1 MSLSQLSTPQSGSGG
16 TGRKVRL
23 LALLLLVG
31 LVGCLTSSPDKRVL
45 QYLNTDGFGKR
56 YTGNAEE
63 ENWVT
68 IGDQVT
74 FADTYNAEL
83 KGSGRVEI
91 DGTIM
96 VPEAG
101 PVHVAGLTRS
111 EIEGLLTQKLSPY
124 YTQTDIKVQ
133 VGAQSKVYYVVG
145 EVGAQ
150 GARPFPGDLTILEA
164 VLAAG
169 VPQYTANLGRV
180 QLIRAD
186 PRDPMIIEV
195 DITEMLKTGDSS
207 FNVHVQELDI
217 LYVPPTILKQVA
229 DFISSLIVPFTSTLS
244 SVLQSIF
251 LVKGIQNG
259 NGGFGVG
266 KFGGGVGG
274 GIF

>member
-1 MSLSQLSTPQSGSGG
+1 
-16 TGRKVRL
+16 
-23 LALLLLVG
+23 LLLLVG

-207 FNVHVQELDI
+207 FNIHVQELDI

>member
-1 MSLSQLSTPQSGSGG
+1 
-16 TGRKVRL
+16 
-23 LALLLLVG
+23 
-31 LVGCLTSSPDKRVL
+31 VL

-63 ENWVT
+63 ENYVT
-68 IGDQVT
+68 LGDQVT
-74 FADTYNAEL
+74 FVDTYHAEL
-83 KGSGRVEI
+83 KGSGRVDV

-124 YTQTDIKVQ
+124 YTETDIRVQ
-133 VGAQSKVYYVVG
+133 VSAQKKVYYVVG
-145 EVGAQ
+145 EVGAA
-150 GARPFPGDLTILEA
+150 GPRPFPGDLTILEA

-169 VPQYTANLGRV
+169 IPDHTANLARV

-195 DITEMLKTGDSS
+195 DISDMLKTGDST
-207 FNVHVQELDI
+207 FNIHVQELDI

-229 DFISSLIVPFTSTLS
+229 DFISSLIVPFTSMLS
-244 SVLQSIF
+244 SVTQSIF
-251 LVKGIQNG
+251 LVNALENG
-259 NGGFGVG
+259 SY
-266 KFGGGVGG
+266 FGGGKKFGPGG